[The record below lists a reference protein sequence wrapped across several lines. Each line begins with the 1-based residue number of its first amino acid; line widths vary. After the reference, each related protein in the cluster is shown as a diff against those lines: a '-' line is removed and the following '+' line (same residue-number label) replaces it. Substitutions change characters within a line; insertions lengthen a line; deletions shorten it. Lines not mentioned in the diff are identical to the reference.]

1 MSKQAK
7 LWWFW
12 GILSILLVAGFTYA
26 LSIEEPEQRST
37 LTTMRDQ
44 LRKAFL
50 PGPSTHGHHQIEMAC
65 GTCHT
70 DSFGEKEVLQNACTT
85 CHEDELKAARDSHPR
100 SKFTDPRNA
109 ARTELLDARWCVTCH
124 IEHKPEQTLAMG
136 LTLQQD
142 YCVVCHEKVGEER
155 PSHEGMSFMTCA
167 DAGCHNYHD
176 NTALYEAYLFKHADQ
191 PAILD
196 DGKLPQRNFVDMVY
210 MMESYPIDQFPIE
223 PVETPDYTGTEFS
236 LSDVDQAQWLATK
249 HAQKGVNCNACHQ
262 ATDKQEWVE
271 KPGIQECQTCHNDEA
286 ETFKQGQH
294 GVRLALGLAPM
305 TPAQAQIPM
314 HQEAAHLELGCS
326 SCHSGH
332 QMDTQKAAAEACLG
346 CHADDHSQA
355 YENSKHANLWKAEV
369 QGLSPAGTGV
379 SCASCH
385 MPRIDYTS
393 GYIDRI
399 LVQHN
404 QNMTLQPNEKMIRT
418 SCQTCHGLQFSI
430 DSLADTELIKN
441 NFNGLPSNRIESID
455 LAVQADARDKE
466 RRK

>member
-1 MSKQAK
+1 MSKPTK
-7 LWWFW
+7 LWAFW
-12 GILSILLVAGFTYA
+12 IVLSILFAVGLTYA
-26 LSIEEPEQRST
+26 LSIEEPEERGT
-37 LTTMRDQ
+37 LTAMRDQ
-44 LRKAFL
+44 LRKSFL

-70 DSFGEKEVLQNACTT
+70 DSFGEKEVLQDACTS
-85 CHEDELKAARDSHPR
+85 CHAAELKTARDSHPR

-136 LTLQQD
+136 VTLQQD

-155 PSHEGMSFMTCA
+155 PSHQGMSFMTCA

-196 DGKLPQRNFVDMVY
+196 EGVLPKRNFIEMVY
-210 MMESYPIDQFPIE
+210 MMEGYPIDQYPIE
-223 PVETPDYTGTEFS
+223 PIEAPDYNGQE
-236 LSDVDQAQWLATK
+236 LALEADEEAKWLTTK
-249 HAQKGVNCNACHQ
+249 HAQQGVNCSACHKEG
-262 ATDKQEWVE
+262 TSEEWVK
-271 KPGIQECQTCHNDEA
+271 KPGIEQCKSCHGDES

-294 GVRLALGLAPM
+294 GIRLAVGLSPM
-305 TPAQAQIPM
+305 TPSQAQIPM
-314 HQEAAHLELGCS
+314 HEEAAHLELGCS

-332 QMDTQKAAAEACLG
+332 EMDTQKAAAEACVG
-346 CHADDHSQA
+346 CHADDHSTA
-355 YENSKHANLWKAEV
+355 YKNSKHANLWNAEV
-369 QGLSPAGTGV
+369 QGLSPEGSGV

-385 MPRIDYTS
+385 MPRIEYTS
-393 GYIDRI
+393 GYVERI

-404 QNMTLQPNEKMIRT
+404 QNFTLQPNEKMIRT

-430 DSLADTELIKN
+430 DSLADSKLILN
-441 NFNGLPSNRIESID
+441 NFNGLPSHRVESID
-455 LAVQADARDKE
+455 LAVQADALDKE